1 LTSTSSESSFS
12 QVPEIATNSPFW
24 ETPAMGVAPSL
35 WTLLI
40 VVILGSL
47 ILSIVLQ
54 MQAQRAAAKHQA
66 ELRHKLDE
74 QRVEMTANRERLE
87 RRTQELRETQH
98 ESLEL
103 KRKEI
108 ALRQEQAASL
118 RQLVTMHDELLTA
131 LRGQRSS

>member
-1 LTSTSSESSFS
+1 
-12 QVPEIATNSPFW
+12 
-24 ETPAMGVAPSL
+24 MGVAPSL
-35 WTLLI
+35 WTAIIL
-40 VVILGSL
+40 VIIGSL

-54 MQAQRAAAKHQA
+54 MQAHRAGAKHQA

-74 QRVEMTANRERLE
+74 QRAEMAANRERLE
-87 RRTQELRETQH
+87 RRTQEMRETQH

-108 ALRQEQAASL
+108 ALRQEQTASL
-118 RQLVTMHDELLTA
+118 KQLVTMHDELLVA